1 LTEIT
6 VKITADCW
14 IKKLFT
20 TFITLFWYNACQQH
34 NLKIKNM
41 KKLILL
47 SALLIAGI
55 TVNAQTATRTQ
66 QAPDAS
72 AKATK
77 QTENLD
83 KVVSLTA
90 PQKEKVQA
98 INLSKNTAVN
108 AAASNKT
115 TFEANRSK
123 INAEREAEIAA
134 VLTPEQLVK
143 FNKAK
148 SDKKAA
154 NTRK

>member
-1 LTEIT
+1 
-6 VKITADCW
+6 
-14 IKKLFT
+14 
-20 TFITLFWYNACQQH
+20 
-34 NLKIKNM
+34 M